1 MAKSCIGIDLGGT
14 FIKFCLV
21 DENRRASKTFQLP
34 TPGDGAKGVVAQ
46 MAAGVRQLMQEHRLS
61 PADIVG
67 VGIGSPGPLDMPNGV
82 ILAMPNISGMD
93 NCPLR
98 DMVSKATG
106 LRAVL
111 ENDANAAAYGEF
123 ICGAGEGTRNMVLL
137 TLGTGVGGGV
147 VVDGRVVHGSHSMAG
162 ELGHMIIV
170 PGGEPCGCGQKGC
183 LEQYCSATFI
193 AKRTVRKL
201 RESGCESSLKATLA
215 AKGTLDARDIS
226 EAAAAGDE
234 FAARIWDEAVRY
246 LALGCVNICHIF
258 DPDEI
263 VLGGGMASAGEKLLK
278 PVMQHFRDLHWK
290 LTEPKT
296 RIELARLGN
305 DAGATGAACVAWARF
320 GSDAHT

>member
-21 DENRRASKTFQLP
+21 DENRRASETFQLP
-34 TPGDGAKGVVAQ
+34 TPSDGAKGVVAQ
-46 MAAGVRQLMQEHRLS
+46 MAAGVRQLMQQHKLS
-61 PADIVG
+61 NGDIVG
-67 VGIGSPGPLDMPNGV
+67 VGIGSPGPLDMPNGIV
-82 ILAMPNISGMD
+82 LAMPNISGMD
-93 NCPLR
+93 DCPLR

-106 LRAVL
+106 FRAVL

-147 VVDGRVVHGSHSMAG
+147 IVDGQVVHGSHSMAG

-170 PGGEPCGCGQKGC
+170 PGGEQCGCGQKGC

-193 AKRTVRKL
+193 AKRTMRMLKVG
-201 RESGCESSLKATLA
+201 GCESSLKAVLA
-215 AKGTLDARDIS
+215 EKGSLDARDIS
-226 EAAAAGDE
+226 EAAATGDK
-234 FAARIWDEAVRY
+234 FAEKVWDEAVRY

-263 VLGGGMASAGEKLLK
+263 VLGGGMAKAGEKLLQ
-278 PVMQHFRDLHWK
+278 PLMRHFRDLHWK

-296 RIELARLGN
+296 RIVLARLGN
-305 DAGATGAACVAWARF
+305 NAGAIGAAGVAWTLL
-320 GSDAHT
+320 GSNAHT